1 MSFVEIEVK
10 FHVSDMARMRVR
22 LADMGAVR
30 EINARETNIRFEDL
44 QNGLYRQKA
53 LLRLRKADK
62 TTLTF
67 KSKPPGG
74 SGGGSDPN
82 RQFKILNELEVVVDN
97 FDVMRRI
104 LEALGFHAE
113 QVYEKN
119 RETWAL
125 GQTRFCLDQM
135 PYGAFM
141 EIEGEPEAIRQ
152 AAALLELEWSQRIL
166 RNYLEMFDVIKTKKN
181 LPFTDVTFE
190 NFTGIDIDMAD
201 YLPIF
206 RAG

>member
-10 FHVSDMARMRVR
+10 FHISDIVRMRER

-30 EINARETNIRFEDL
+30 GINARETNIRFEDR

-74 SGGGSDPN
+74 SDPN

-97 FDVMRRI
+97 FDVMHRI
-104 LEALGFHAE
+104 LDALGFHAE
-113 QVYEKN
+113 QIYEKN

-135 PYGAFM
+135 PYGTFM

-152 AAALLELEWSQRIL
+152 AAGLLELEWPDRIL
-166 RNYLEMFDVIKTKKN
+166 RNYLEMFDIIKTGKN
-181 LPFTDVTFE
+181 LNFTDVTFE
-190 NFTGIDIDMAD
+190 NFTGIDIDIAD